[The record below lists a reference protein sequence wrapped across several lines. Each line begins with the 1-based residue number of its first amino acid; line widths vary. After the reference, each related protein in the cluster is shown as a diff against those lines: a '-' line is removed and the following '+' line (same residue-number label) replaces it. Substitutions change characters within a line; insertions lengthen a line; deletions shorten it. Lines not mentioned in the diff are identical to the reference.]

1 MNELPREEINNLLNR
16 IAQGDDKAV
25 TTLYMHYQRGLFAF
39 IRLRVP
45 DDTDAE
51 NILNDTF
58 MVLCKKPESFNDESK
73 FSTWLYGIAKN
84 KTLDWWR
91 RKGRMAESVEMDDEQ
106 LASIPDPTD
115 GILDVLE
122 RKDKNEVLRECMDK
136 LPLEQRDAIY
146 FAYYE
151 DEGVEFISQQQQC
164 PIGTVKTRLF
174 NARIKIRNCMEK
186 AWGSNHE

>member
-1 MNELPREEINNLLNR
+1 MNDLPQQEINNLLNR
-16 IAQGDDKAV
+16 IAKGDDKALKA
-25 TTLYMHYQRGLFAF
+25 LYLHYHRGLFAF

-58 MVLCKKPESFNDESK
+58 IVVCKKPEGFNGESK
-73 FSTWLYGIAKN
+73 FSTWLFSIAKN

-91 RKGRMAESVEMDDEQ
+91 SKSRLAETVEMDDEQ
-106 LASIPDPTD
+106 LALIPDTAD

-122 RKDKNEVLRECMDK
+122 RNDRDEVLRECMEK

-146 FAYYE
+146 FSYYE
-151 DEGVEFISQQQQC
+151 DEGVEFIAQQQQC